1 MEDVSLTVAVLQ
13 VLKDG
18 LLDVLKAD
26 VVGDVFDRDDVG
38 VVERSSTMEDGSS
51 DFWLDDSSDDSPLC
65 QIERHL
71 FVV

>member
-38 VVERSSTMEDGSS
+38 VVARSSTMEDGSS
-51 DFWLDDSSDDSPLC
+51 DF
-65 QIERHL
+65 
-71 FVV
+71 